1 MKKFILITLFLVTQI
16 SFSQEH
22 EREDEERDS
31 IKYEIEELSITGTRT
46 LKKIIDI
53 PYSIFRVDK
62 KELSYGKKVSAK
74 DLLQDVPGLFLQNR
88 YGNSDLRISLRGY
101 GTRSNTGIRG
111 IRILQDNVPV
121 SETDGETVADEIDFT
136 SLGGVE
142 VVKGNLSS
150 LYANAPGGVIN
161 FFTDLYFPKS
171 FVRSISQV
179 GKFGLKQTNGRLGIK
194 SDNYRY
200 TLSYNYRNVDGYRP
214 HSSEYS
220 NLVNSVYEGY
230 VGSKSTISILG
241 NYVRSLVKM
250 PGSLTQEE
258 YNTNPMQAY
267 DIAVSQDFK
276 RITKKGRF
284 AARFKTFLGNN
295 ENNELEV
302 TAFAG
307 LKNIERTDVETY
319 TILNRYSAGSFLR
332 YRNKTKIA
340 GRENDF
346 NIGMDY
352 AYQSGPIS
360 EYDNIAGSRGLI
372 INNEYE
378 DNVSNLGFYF
388 YNQINIIKNKMD
400 FYVSGRYDKFVYS
413 RNSLQFSGVRDTS
426 RIFTQFTPKAALNY
440 KLTNSV
446 ALYTSYGLGFDVPSI
461 NELNNN
467 IFTSN
472 TGTTTLNPDLN
483 PQKSKNFELGIKGN
497 VINKRRGEW
506 LRKAF
511 FDITFFNYK
520 ITDDIVPFVIGS
532 KVYFRNAAKT
542 TRTGV
547 EVGMKTEPVERVDLV
562 VNYIYTHFKYDDYD
576 ALVYTSSG
584 DLVHE
589 NYAENFMPSY
599 PSHILNFILEY
610 EYEIGKNIDGILQF
624 DADYVTSMY
633 VDDKNTIKTS
643 PYFYSNPMVGI
654 NISLKKFNIL
664 GFAGVTNIFDRRYVG
679 FVNINDYFGRYFETG
694 EPRNIYGGLNITYKF

>member
-230 VGSKSTISILG
+230 IGSKSTISILG

-426 RIFTQFTPKAALNY
+426 RIFSQFTPKAALNY

-511 FDITFFNYK
+511 FDITFFSYK

-576 ALVYTSSG
+576 ALVYTSNG

>member
-1 MKKFILITLFLVTQI
+1 MKKYLLIGLFLITPI
-16 SFSQEH
+16 SFSQER

-31 IKYEIEELSITGTRT
+31 VKYEIEELSITGTRT

-111 IRILQDNVPV
+111 IRILQDNIPV

-161 FFTDLYFPKS
+161 FFTDLYFPQS

-179 GKFGLKQTNGRLGIK
+179 GKFGMKQTNGRMGIK

-241 NYVRSLVKM
+241 NYVRSFVRM

-258 YNTNPMQAY
+258 YNTNPLQAY

-284 AARFKTFLGNN
+284 AARFKTFLGSN
-295 ENNELEV
+295 ENNELEI
-302 TAFAG
+302 TGFAG
-307 LKNIERTDVETY
+307 TKNIERTDVETY

-352 AYQSGPIS
+352 AFQSGPITD
-360 EYDNIAGSRGLI
+360 YDNIAGNRGLI
-372 INNEYE
+372 INNEIE

-388 YNQINIIKNKMD
+388 YNQINIFKNKMD
-400 FYVSGRYDKFVYS
+400 FYVSGRYDKFVYA
-413 RNSLQFSGVRDTS
+413 RNSLQFVGVRDTS
-426 RIFTQFTPKAALNY
+426 RIFTQFTPKVALNY

-446 ALYTSYGLGFDVPSI
+446 ALK
-461 NELNNN
+461 
-467 IFTSN
+467 IF
-472 TGTTTLNPDLN
+472 
-483 PQKSKNFELGIKGN
+483 
-497 VINKRRGEW
+497 
-506 LRKAF
+506 
-511 FDITFFNYK
+511 
-520 ITDDIVPFVIGS
+520 
-532 KVYFRNAAKT
+532 
-542 TRTGV
+542 
-547 EVGMKTEPVERVDLV
+547 
-562 VNYIYTHFKYDDYD
+562 
-576 ALVYTSSG
+576 
-584 DLVHE
+584 
-589 NYAENFMPSY
+589 
-599 PSHILNFILEY
+599 
-610 EYEIGKNIDGILQF
+610 
-624 DADYVTSMY
+624 
-633 VDDKNTIKTS
+633 
-643 PYFYSNPMVGI
+643 
-654 NISLKKFNIL
+654 
-664 GFAGVTNIFDRRYVG
+664 
-679 FVNINDYFGRYFETG
+679 
-694 EPRNIYGGLNITYKF
+694 